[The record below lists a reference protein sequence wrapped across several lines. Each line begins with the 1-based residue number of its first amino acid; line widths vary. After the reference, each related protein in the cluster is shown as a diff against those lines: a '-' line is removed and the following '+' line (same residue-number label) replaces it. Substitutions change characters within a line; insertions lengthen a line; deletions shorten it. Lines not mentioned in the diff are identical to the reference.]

1 MQRSFIASSVL
12 AIRHESQFC
21 RGVPPCVDYQ
31 DMLYRSL
38 SAHPLHFVSLAARG
52 FRYRCSLNLTLKA
65 FANFSPRLRFGN
77 PGKSARGNPMR
88 SQLLQS
94 CDKTKHASYPQGFK
108 ANPGL
113 EFANTFGVKF
123 KLQQYSVSDCYPIN
137 CKGCHDNEH
146 LRGRPLCIKK
156 DL

>member
-1 MQRSFIASSVL
+1 
-12 AIRHESQFC
+12 
-21 RGVPPCVDYQ
+21 
-31 DMLYRSL
+31 
-38 SAHPLHFVSLAARG
+38 
-52 FRYRCSLNLTLKA
+52 LNLTLKA
-65 FANFSPRLRFGN
+65 FTNFSPRLRFGN

-113 EFANTFGVKF
+113 EFANTFGVEF

-137 CKGCHDNEH
+137 CKGCHDN
-146 LRGRPLCIKK
+146 
-156 DL
+156 DLQSMS